1 MAQTKP
7 NYLPRAVSR
16 VQRGRESSLSA
27 CSFHAA
33 SINPFLKSLNRNLKP
48 IYSPAPRPPLLIRR
62 RRRSMAFSKD
72 QLLARL
78 QELKIE
84 FLSCDH
90 PAVMTVEEQA
100 KYVGHLGGALSKN
113 LFLKDKKHRLYIISA
128 LANTKVDL
136 KILSQRLGLGKGGL
150 RMAPEEA
157 LPEILHVALGSVTPF
172 SLINESARSVSL
184 LLDKGFKSQRYCLF
198 HPLTNEVTIA
208 LTPSDFD
215 KFLLSIGREP
225 AYVDLE
231 DCPVVG
237 KDNPP
242 DLAYLVPAEALNLP
256 GGADK
261 VPPTSA
267 PAQTN
272 ATLEQK
278 TKQPTQKP
286 KEPSKE
292 QKQKSGKDKI
302 NADAVADSTNVEKF
316 VEKVLE
322 KVSNVFISELSK
334 QSNAEDGNIKDH
346 MLEGVKQR
354 VSSDLLSMTMT
365 LKNSVY
371 AQGFHAG
378 IESTL
383 YPLANKKIVERK

>member
-1 MAQTKP
+1 MAYT
-7 NYLPRAVSR
+7 
-16 VQRGRESSLSA
+16 
-27 CSFHAA
+27 
-33 SINPFLKSLNRNLKP
+33 
-48 IYSPAPRPPLLIRR
+48 
-62 RRRSMAFSKD
+62 KD

-100 KYVGHLGGALSKN
+100 KYVGHLGGACSKN
-113 LFLKDKKHRLYIISA
+113 LFLKDKKHRLYIVSA
-128 LANTKVDL
+128 LADTKVDL

-172 SLINESARSVSL
+172 ALINESARPVSL
-184 LLDKGFKSQRYCLF
+184 LLDKGFKSQQYCLF

-231 DCPVVG
+231 DCPAVG
-237 KDNPP
+237 KENPP
-242 DLAYLVPAEALNLP
+242 DLAHLVPDEAPNVP
-256 GGADK
+256 GADK
-261 VPPTSA
+261 VPPTSV

-272 ATLEQK
+272 AAKDEK
-278 TKQPTQKP
+278 TKQSTEK
-286 KEPSKE
+286 SKE
-292 QKQKSGKDKI
+292 SSKVPKQKSEKDKPQI
-302 NADAVADSTNVEKF
+302 KVDVAADTTNVEKF
-316 VEKVLE
+316 VEKVFE
-322 KVSNVFISELSK
+322 KVSSEFISELTK
-334 QSNAEDGNIKDH
+334 QSNADKDNLNDH
-346 MLEGVKQR
+346 AFEGLKQR
-354 VSSDLLSMTMT
+354 VCSDLLSMTMT

-371 AQGFHAG
+371 TQGFHAG

-383 YPLANKKIVERK
+383 YPLLNKRK